1 MFYHEFH
8 YVLMHICRSFLR
20 VQNGHVRYV
29 EKEADLFL
37 ILSSLLFLKQLAIL
51 LLRVYF
57 ILNKINNHA
66 V

>member
-1 MFYHEFH
+1 
-8 YVLMHICRSFLR
+8 MHICRSFLR
-20 VQNGHVRYV
+20 VQNGDVHSV

-37 ILSSLLFLKQLAIL
+37 ISFSLLFLKQLAIL
-51 LLRVYF
+51 SLRVYF